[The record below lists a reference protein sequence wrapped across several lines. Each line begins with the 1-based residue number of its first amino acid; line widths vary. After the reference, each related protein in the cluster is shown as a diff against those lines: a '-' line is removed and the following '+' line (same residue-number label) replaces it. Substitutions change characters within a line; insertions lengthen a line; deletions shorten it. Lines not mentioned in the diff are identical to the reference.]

1 MDKIEKIEQ
10 VGLDTHV
17 EVELIAKS
25 GDNERMAFDI
35 VRDAA
40 ADFDQGLL
48 GASTPL
54 AKVLLGSRVGAT
66 VAYRMGDIERVKILS
81 VRKSQQPM
89 DPNAADRRQAIIDQ
103 AVEKAQKT
111 SAEIFASSFTSK
123 WGGYDNG

>member
-1 MDKIEKIEQ
+1 MDKKETIEQ
-10 VGLDTHV
+10 VGIGTQV

-25 GDNERMAFDI
+25 GESERMTFDI

-48 GASTPL
+48 GTSTPL
-54 AKVLLGSRVGAT
+54 AKVLLGKLIGTT
-66 VAYRMGDIERVKILS
+66 VAYRMGDIEQVKIVS
-81 VRKSQQPM
+81 VRKSQQPI

-103 AVEKAQKT
+103 AVEKAQQT